1 MICVQTLTVGVYQTN
16 CYICACESTGLAVVI
31 DPGFEADRICSAVDE
46 KKLKIKYIILTHG
59 HPDHVGALADVKRH
73 TGAEILVHADDAFML
88 GPGGVSIA
96 RLLGMKPVLLE
107 PDRLLSDGDIIEF
120 GRLRAHIIHTPGHT
134 PGSICIKIDD
144 ILFTGDTLFAGSIGR
159 TDLPG
164 GDEQQL
170 MVSLFQR
177 LKGIDDGI
185 IVYPGHGLPSSM
197 GEERM
202 HNPFL
207 N

>member
-1 MICVQTLTVGVYQTN
+1 MIYVQTLTVGVYQTN
-16 CYICACESTGLAVVI
+16 CYICACENTGLAVVI
-31 DPGFEADRICSAVDE
+31 DPGSEADRICSAVDE
-46 KKLKIKYIILTHG
+46 KKLKIKYILLTHG
-59 HPDHVGALADVKRH
+59 HPDHVGALAAVKRH
-73 TGAEILVHADDAFML
+73 TGAEILMHAADAFML
-88 GPGGVSIA
+88 GPSGA
-96 RLLGMKPVLLE
+96 FMAQLLGMEPVLLR
-107 PDRLLSDGDIIEF
+107 PDKFLSDGDIIEF

-164 GDEQQL
+164 GNKQQL
-170 MVSLFQR
+170 MISLFQR
-177 LKGIDDGI
+177 LKGIDDGTI
-185 IVYPGHGLPSSM
+185 IYPGHGLPSSM